1 LKRSRRKHS
10 PEFKAK
16 VALAAIRGDKTMA
29 ELAAEF
35 EVHPHQIQ
43 NWKKHL
49 IDSADEV
56 FEKPNSK
63 KEDRAEN
70 TGELFKKIGQL
81 TVERDFLARKLG
93 H

>member
-1 LKRSRRKHS
+1 M
-10 PEFKAK
+10 
-16 VALAAIRGDKTMA
+16 T

-43 NWKKHL
+43 NWKKQL

-63 KEDRAEN
+63 KENREHRRALCKRRSKN
-70 TGELFKKIGQL
+70 ASIW
-81 TVERDFLARKLG
+81 R
-93 H
+93 